1 MEFLEKV
8 GDFFTAATTK
18 FERGITNLFGSS
30 NDRRIRQLGFV
41 RDKQGNTSV
50 SPGSLLERVAAL
62 EPDWQRKTDAELRQ
76 SADMFRARLRAGET
90 LDDLLPE
97 AFAAVRESSV
107 RHLKMRHYDVQIVGG
122 YILHNGMISEMVTG
136 EGKTLVATLSTFLNA
151 LAGKV
156 HVVTVNDYLARRDME
171 WMGPIHLNLGLT
183 IGAIQSEMGPQER
196 QKHYAC
202 DITYGTSNQ
211 FGFDYLRDNMK
222 PHSRLQVQG
231 PLDYAIVDEIDNIL
245 IDEARTPLIISGP
258 AHDNLDKYPKANSI
272 ARQLRRDVD
281 FEVKEKEHTCHLTED
296 GMRRAEELAGVES
309 FYTVGNMEWPH
320 LLDNSLRAH
329 HLFKRDVNYVI
340 ERNEIVIVD
349 ENTGRKMEGR
359 QWSDGLH
366 QAVEAKEGVKIKEET
381 QTLAT
386 ITLQNYFKLYKKLS
400 GMTGTAMTESEEF
413 WKIYQL
419 DVMAIPPNRHMNRI
433 NYPDNIYGT
442 EKEKWGAVVEEIAE
456 HHSNGRPVLVGTTSI
471 ETSEL
476 VSGKLMRRGVKHN
489 VLNAKQHEREAEIV
503 AQAGRRNAV
512 TIATNM
518 AGRGTDIILGG
529 NPEYSA
535 WEELSKT
542 YETRLDVPKAEWD
555 ELTAQIAER
564 EGMNQEAGEV
574 LELGGLHVVGTE
586 RHDSRRIDLQL
597 RGRAGRQGDAG
608 SSRFFISL
616 DDKLMRLFAGDFVK
630 RIMQMAGLKEGE
642 PIISSMVTRR
652 VEGAQKKIEE
662 RHFDQRKNLLE
673 YDEIMDEQRKR
684 TYSWRQRILDG
695 ADCRGQLI
703 EMMDEQIGRM
713 VHEFLGSR
721 YREKAIASWAEQ
733 KLHLELDSSSVRDIT
748 RDQLVPFLR
757 DEADRQSDALILEQ
771 LEINL
776 PDDEELHSQ
785 WNWGAM
791 AKWTNRQY
799 GLNLNDRDLKKIGR
813 DDLHQHL
820 YQQACRSFERWEL
833 GDLDD
838 LLDPNFEIRS
848 LCGWAAHHFTLPLD
862 VDELATMELP
872 EIEGLLKSLVRERYD
887 EKEVSFPCS
896 VGLSR
901 FLSGDGQRGE
911 RYNRESLARWANTRF
926 KRDFDPEQW
935 SSMSSDQIEKLMLQT
950 SRDFLTA
957 RPDSRLVEAKV
968 LELLPDSANEAAVV
982 TEEQARV
989 VAEWAST
996 DINWMVD
1003 IEKIQEL
1010 KPAEARSQ
1018 FLQGIEQTFR
1028 PELRQTERSILL
1040 EFIDTAWKDHL
1051 YFMGHLK
1058 QGVSFAGYAQKDPKT
1073 EYKREGRK
1081 AYNAMWERVAEQATQ
1096 TIFRLEQ
1103 ESPAFVG
1110 SLWEVTA
1117 THHDIAPADDVSDA
1131 QYENNGQ
1138 EPGEPDKPIAP
1149 IVNKR
1154 PKVGRNDPCTCGSGR
1169 KYKKCCGK

>member
-1 MEFLEKV
+1 MELLEKV

-30 NDRRIRQLGFV
+30 NERRIRQLGFV

-50 SPGSLLERVAAL
+50 APGSLLERVASL
-62 EPDWQRKTDAELRQ
+62 EPEWQKKSDDELRQ
-76 SADMFRARLRAGET
+76 TASLFRARLRAGET
-90 LDDLLPE
+90 LDDLMPE
-97 AFAAVRESSV
+97 AFAAVRESGV
-107 RHLKMRHYDVQIVGG
+107 RFLKMRHYDVQIIGG

-156 HVVTVNDYLARRDME
+156 HVITVNDYLARRDME
-171 WMGPIHLNLGLT
+171 WMGPVHLNLGLT

-222 PHSRLQVQG
+222 PHSSLQVQG
-231 PLDYAIVDEIDNIL
+231 ALDYAIVDEIDNIL

-272 ARQLRRDVD
+272 AKQLRRDVD
-281 FEVKEKEHTCHLTED
+281 FEVKEKEHTCHLTEE
-296 GMRRAEELAGVES
+296 GVRRAEELAGVES
-309 FYTVGNMEWPH
+309 FYTAGNMEWPH
-320 LLDNSLRAH
+320 LLDNALRAH
-329 HLFKRDVNYVI
+329 HLFKRDVTYVV

-366 QAVEAKEGVKIKEET
+366 QAVEAKEGVKVKEES

-386 ITLQNYFKLYKKLS
+386 ITLQNYFRLYKKLA
-400 GMTGTAMTESEEF
+400 GMTGTAMTEAEEF

-419 DVMAIPPNRHMNRI
+419 DVVAIPPNRHMHRI

-442 EKEKWGAVVEEIAE
+442 EKEKWGAVVEEIEE
-456 HHSNGRPVLVGTTSI
+456 HHQIGRPVLVGTTSI

-476 VSGKLMRRGVKHN
+476 VSNRLTKRGVKHN
-489 VLNAKQHEREAEIV
+489 VLNAKQHQREAEIV
-503 AQAGRRNAV
+503 AQAGRKGAV

-529 NPEYSA
+529 NPEHTA
-535 WEELSKT
+535 WEELSRT
-542 YETRLDVPKAEWD
+542 YESRLDVPKSEWD
-555 ELTAQIAER
+555 ELTEKIAEN
-564 EGMNQEAGEV
+564 EGMKKEAEEV
-574 LELGGLHVVGTE
+574 LDLGGLHVVGTE

-630 RIMQMAGLKEGE
+630 RIMQMAGLTEGE
-642 PIISSMVTRR
+642 PIVSPMVTRR

-673 YDEIMDEQRKR
+673 YDEVMDEQRKR

-695 ADCRGQLI
+695 ADCREQFI
-703 EMMDEQIGRM
+703 EMMDEQIVKM
-713 VHEFLGSR
+713 VNQFLESG
-721 YREKAIASWAEQ
+721 YRETSIAAWADQ
-733 KLHLELDSSSVRDIT
+733 RLHVELDSSDVRGMT
-748 RDQLVPFLR
+748 KDQLVSFLKS
-757 DEADRQSDALILEQ
+757 EADRQADALIMDQ

-785 WNWGAM
+785 WNWLAM
-791 AKWTNRQY
+791 SKWANHQY
-799 GLNLNDRDLKKIGR
+799 GLNLNERDLKKVGR
-813 DDLHQHL
+813 DGLHEYL
-820 YQQACRSFERWEL
+820 YQQATKSFDRWEL
-833 GDLDD
+833 KDLDD
-838 LLDPNFEIRS
+838 LLDPAFEAKS
-848 LCGWAAHHFTLPLD
+848 LCGWASHHFALSLD
-862 VDELATMELP
+862 DNELKPMEPP
-872 EIEGLLKSLVRERYD
+872 EIEELLRKLVRKQYD
-887 EKEVSFPCS
+887 EKEVSFPVS
-896 VGLSR
+896 VGLSK

-911 RYNRESLARWANTRF
+911 KYNRESLARWAGTRF
-926 KRDFDPEQW
+926 KRHFDPQQW
-935 SSMSSDQIEKLMLQT
+935 SSMSSDQIEELMLET
-950 SRDFLTA
+950 SRDYLEA
-957 RPDSRLVEAKV
+957 RPDSRQVEAKV
-968 LELLPDSANEAAVV
+968 LELLPDSSNDSAVV
-982 TEEQARV
+982 TPEQAKA
-989 VAEWAST
+989 VADWASE
-996 DINWMVD
+996 DINWTVD
-1003 IEKIQEL
+1003 VEKIQEL
-1010 KPAEARSQ
+1010 KPAEARSE
-1018 FLQGIEQTFR
+1018 FLQGIERTFR
-1028 PELRQTERSILL
+1028 PELQQTERSILL

-1096 TIFRLEQ
+1096 MIFRLEQ

-1117 THHDIAPADDVSDA
+1117 TQHDIAPPDEESGD
-1131 QYENNGQ
+1131 QYENSGP
-1138 EPGEPDKPIAP
+1138 EPGEPDKAVDP
-1149 IVNKR
+1149 IVNKS
-1154 PKVGRNDPCTCGSGR
+1154 PKIGRNDPCPCQSGK

>member
-1 MEFLEKV
+1 MEFLEQV
-8 GDFFTAATTK
+8 GDFFTAATSK
-18 FERGITNLFGSS
+18 FERSITNLFGSS
-30 NDRRIRQLGFV
+30 NEHRIRKLGFV
-41 RDKQGNTSV
+41 RDKQGNTTIAS
-50 SPGSLLERVAAL
+50 GSLLDRITSFES
-62 EPDWQRKTDAELRQ
+62 EWQVKSDEELKQ
-76 SADMFRARLRAGET
+76 TATIMRARLRDGAT
-90 LDDLLPE
+90 LDDLMPE
-97 AFAAVRESSV
+97 AFAAVRESG
-107 RHLKMRHYDVQIVGG
+107 RRFLKMRHYDVQMIGG
-122 YILHNGMISEMVTG
+122 YILHDGMISEMVTG

-156 HVVTVNDYLARRDME
+156 HVITVNDYLARRDME

-222 PHSRLQVQG
+222 PHKSLQVQG
-231 PLDYAIVDEIDNIL
+231 ALDYAVVDEIDNIL

-258 AHDNLDKYPKANSI
+258 AHDNLDKYPKANMI
-272 ARQLRRDVD
+272 AKQLRRDTD
-281 FEVKEKEHTCHLTED
+281 FEVKEKDHTCHLTED
-296 GMRRAEELAGVES
+296 GVRRAEELAGVES
-309 FYTVGNMEWPH
+309 FYTAGNMEWPH
-320 LLDNSLRAH
+320 LLDNALRAH
-329 HLFKRDVNYVI
+329 FLFKRDVNYVV

-366 QAVEAKEGVKIKEET
+366 QAVEAKEGVKVKEES

-400 GMTGTAMTESEEF
+400 GMTGTAMTEAEEF

-419 DVMAIPPNRHMNRI
+419 DVVAIPPNRHMQRI

-442 EKEKWGAVVEEIAE
+442 DKEKWGAVVDEIRE
-456 HHSNGRPVLVGTTSI
+456 VHEGGRPVLVGTTSI

-476 VSGKLMRRGVKHN
+476 VSNKLTRQGVKHN

-503 AQAGRRNAV
+503 AQAGRRGAV

-529 NPEYSA
+529 NPEHSA
-535 WEELSKT
+535 WEELSKK
-542 YETRLDVPKAEWD
+542 YDSRLEVPKSEWD
-555 ELTAQIAER
+555 ELTDKIAEQ
-564 EGMNQEAGEV
+564 EGMKKEAKEV
-574 LELGGLHVVGTE
+574 LNLGGLHVVGTE

-616 DDKLMRLFAGDFVK
+616 DDKIMRLFAGDFVK
-630 RIMQMAGLKEGE
+630 RIMQMAGLTEGE
-642 PIISSMVTRR
+642 PIVSSMVTRR

-673 YDEIMDEQRKR
+673 YDEVMDEQRKR
-684 TYSWRQRILDG
+684 TYSWRQKILDG
-695 ADCRGQLI
+695 ADCREQFI
-703 EMMDEQIGRM
+703 EMMDDQIAKMVTHFLASNFREQA
-713 VHEFLGSR
+713 VVDW
-721 YREKAIASWAEQ
+721 ASQ
-733 KLHLELDSSSVRDIT
+733 KIHLELDLNNIRQMT
-748 RDQLVPFLR
+748 KDQLADYLR
-757 DEADRQSDALILEQ
+757 LEGERQADALILEQ

-785 WNWGAM
+785 WNWVAM
-791 AKWTNRQY
+791 CKWANRQY
-799 GLNLNDRDLKKIGR
+799 GLNINDRDLRKIER
-813 DDLHQHL
+813 DHLHEHL
-820 YQQACRSFERWEL
+820 YEQACTSFGRWEL
-833 GDLDD
+833 DDLDA
-838 LLDPNFEIRS
+838 LLDPAFEFKS
-848 LCGWAAHHFTLPLD
+848 LSSWAAHHFTLELD
-862 VDELATMELP
+862 SEDLAKMEPDRIEELLRQQ
-872 EIEGLLKSLVRERYD
+872 IRERYD
-887 EKEVSFPCS
+887 QKEISFPVS
-896 VGLSR
+896 VGLSK

-911 RYNRESLARWANTRF
+911 KYNRESLARWASSRF
-926 KRDFDPEQW
+926 NRNFDPEQW
-935 SSMSSDQIEKLMLQT
+935 SAMPSGQIEELMLET
-950 SRDFLTA
+950 SRDFLNA
-957 RPDSRLVEAKV
+957 RPDLRYVEARIQ
-968 LELLPDSANEAAVV
+968 ELLPDSANEAARVS
-982 TEEQARV
+982 EEQAKS
-989 VAEWAST
+989 VADWASN
-996 DINWMVD
+996 DINWTVD
-1003 IEKIQEL
+1003 VSKIQEL
-1010 KPAEARSQ
+1010 KPSEARAL

-1081 AYNAMWERVAEQATQ
+1081 AYNAMWERVAEQSTQ

-1117 THHDIAPADDVSDA
+1117 TQHDIAPPDDTVESGS
-1131 QYENNGQ
+1131 ENSSP
-1138 EPGEPDKPIAP
+1138 EPGEPDKAVDP
-1149 IVNKR
+1149 IVNR
-1154 PKVGRNDPCTCGSGR
+1154 GPKVGRNDPCSCGSGK